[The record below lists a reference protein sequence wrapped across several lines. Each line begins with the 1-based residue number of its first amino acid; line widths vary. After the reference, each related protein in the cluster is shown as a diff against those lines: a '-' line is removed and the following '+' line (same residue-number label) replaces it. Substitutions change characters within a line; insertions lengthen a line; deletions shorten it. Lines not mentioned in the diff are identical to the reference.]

1 MVDILDPNALPDTA
15 AESLRKDLGQQ
26 AQIEG
31 QLVEMQQQLEQL
43 PESASAMQRAALKL
57 EIGRSLQVLERGDE
71 AWPIT
76 YTALGILLTEQQWEA
91 AADACNV
98 LYESNQPDSLIALGH
113 GIWLGVTFPI
123 DPEISVNLLSHV
135 VDDTPDDSDGA
146 AVAAATACF
155 IADVRASEGP
165 DKERLTFFSQQLLGR
180 VARLNSWDTVQ
191 NPRWTVEEVFNT
203 LSWRGAPFAVV
214 AVFVAMVVTTTVLR
228 VLVDASWRATR
239 SVTTRLRPA

>member
-1 MVDILDPNALPDTA
+1 MVDYLDPNNLADTA

-31 QLVEMQQQLEQL
+31 ELVELQQRLAQL
-43 PESASAMQRAALKL
+43 PESAPALERAALKL
-57 EIGRSLQVLERGDE
+57 EIGRALQLLDRGAE
-71 AWPIT
+71 AWPAT
-76 YTALGILLTEQQWEA
+76 YTALGTLLEERQWEA

-98 LYESNQPDSLIALGH
+98 LYESDQADSLIALGH

-155 IADVRASEGP
+155 LADVRIADEK
-165 DKERLTFFSQQLLGR
+165 DKERLSFFAQQLLGR
-180 VARLNSWDTVQ
+180 VARRHSDIESQTAFDLWVERLELNDPDKFLVRLR
-191 NPRWTVEEVFNT
+191 N
-203 LSWRGAPFAVV
+203 VV
-214 AVFVAMVVTTTVLR
+214 D
-228 VLVDASWRATR
+228 VLVQDQWWFDRDALQAQI
-239 SVTTRLRPA
+239 PAN